1 MFIEPTITWV
11 PSGSL
16 GTYGLT
22 QKMCLKKKNLYEIPT
37 LMVVVG
43 GVKPAKASRNKW
55 CLTCLLKTGKVD
67 AEATLA
73 VDEINL

>member
-22 QKMCLKKKNLYEIPT
+22 QKLCLKKKEALVEPKRIT
-37 LMVVVG
+37 I
-43 GVKPAKASRNKW
+43 ASRIYGLRF
-55 CLTCLLKTGKVD
+55 CMIFFRAV
-67 AEATLA
+67 TL
-73 VDEINL
+73 

>member
-22 QKMCLKKKNLYEIPT
+22 QKLCLKKKKI
-37 LMVVVG
+37 VG
-43 GVKPAKASRNKW
+43 ESSEW
-55 CLTCLLKTGKVD
+55 
-67 AEATLA
+67 
-73 VDEINL
+73 